1 MNSIA
6 WTSDRR
12 ILISGGDD
20 GVIKVGERRR
30 RHVVMERGE
39 GRVGIRLL
47 SHMAEVNQVLPSK
60 TDASKFF
67 SCSND
72 KTVKVFDISTAAA
85 LHSFSDH
92 E

>member
-47 SHMAEVNQVLPSK
+47 VAHGGGESGATFEDGCVQVL
-60 TDASKFF
+60 
-67 SCSND
+67 
-72 KTVKVFDISTAAA
+72 
-85 LHSFSDH
+85 LLQQ
-92 E
+92 